1 MGIKGP
7 SGTRANKMEEDAGV
21 EKFGLLKLVKSSTAQ
36 SGWSGVRP
44 GPKNKQGEFKWQA
57 YLTVGGKKRGL
68 KGLYE
73 DPRDAAIQLAVKKQN
88 LELTPDGAWSDEESD
103 DAPSKPR
110 APRGALCLL
119 VPFAF
124 RVFTYT
130 YIGSCEL
137 RLAFSLAGSKVKE
150 AAAPLSALST
160 NTLTRSRHPRA
171 LPAASTSLASPAVP
185 AALCLATPPR
195 SSQLRFAWHRQCP
208 CAKATREPIQHA
220 LGRVCRRAR
229 RWRGI
234 PARLTGARF
243 AICDCWG

>member
-1 MGIKGP
+1 VP
-7 SGTRANKMEEDAGV
+7 NKMEEDAGV

-160 NTLTRSRHPRA
+160 NILTRSRHPRA

-185 AALCLATPPR
+185 AALCLATPPVLAAPLCMA
-195 SSQLRFAWHRQCP
+195 QAVPLRQGDAGTDPACFGPGLPTCEALAWDP
-208 CAKATREPIQHA
+208 SAFD
-220 LGRVCRRAR
+220 GRTLRHM
-229 RWRGI
+229 
-234 PARLTGARF
+234 
-243 AICDCWG
+243 